1 MVQYGHL
8 GSDGR
13 LADGS
18 EHSLGLYHSAPRPES
33 ASSASPPSQ
42 VHPGHYLPFPT
53 SSAASAHSTG
63 GLIVPQPINA
73 TKVGGEGGLPL
84 HHHVNGGG
92 PRKYQCKMCPQVFAS
107 KADLQLHTQ
116 VHMREPKPYKCS
128 QCSKSF
134 ANSSYLSQHMRI
146 HLGIKPYR
154 CEICQRKFTQL
165 SHLQQHIRTHTGDK
179 PYKCR
184 HPGCTKAFSQLS
196 NLQSHSRC
204 HQTDKPYKCNS
215 CYKCF
220 SDEQSLFEHIP
231 KHKESKHL
239 KTHICSYCGKSY
251 TQETYLAK
259 HMQKHADRT
268 DKRPPIVAEGTSNP
282 TTPMGH
288 LGSPTEHS
296 YWPKMD
302 GYGYGH
308 QLMEQR
314 LPDPREYDP
323 RGLHPGNPHQGL
335 MQEELRHHQ
344 HLASASGWGEHGPT
358 SPNPVVP
365 KSSSSA
371 FSPLQSSMLHQAAI
385 HSASPGFGMGNPRG
399 YAAFYDPIAFSSQA
413 PTKVNF
419 GEPSTSTASNTGFAG
434 PQLLSL
440 SKIKNYAHNPHNDG
454 LFKSLSSLSQDKP
467 VHQLGQ
473 AAQ

>member
-1 MVQYGHL
+1 M
-8 GSDGR
+8 S
-13 LADGS
+13 
-18 EHSLGLYHSAPRPES
+18 GLYSHHAQRPES
-33 ASSASPPSQ
+33 SSSASPPS
-42 VHPGHYLPFPT
+42 HPHFPVSFPSA
-53 SSAASAHSTG
+53 SSGSG
-63 GLIVPQPINA
+63 MLVVPQPINA
-73 TKVGGEGGLPL
+73 SKMSAMGGDPAGFP
-84 HHHVNGGG
+84 HHHMNGGQ
-92 PRKYQCKMCPQVFAS
+92 RKYQCKMCPQAFAS

-128 QCSKSF
+128 HCSKSF

-184 HPGCTKAFSQLS
+184 IPGCTKAFSQLS

-220 SDEQSLFEHIP
+220 HDEQALLEHIP

-259 HMQKHADRT
+259 HMQKHADRS
-268 DKRPPIVAEGTSNP
+268 DKRPPIVASGTTNP
-282 TTPMGH
+282 PLGMGSLGN
-288 LGSPTEHS
+288 LGSPEAGH

-308 QLMEQR
+308 QLMDQR
-314 LPDPREYDP
+314 LGADPRDYDP
-323 RGLHPGNPHQGL
+323 RGLHPGNHQGL
-335 MQEELRHHQ
+335 MAEAELRGHQ
-344 HLASASGWGEHGPT
+344 AQAGVWGEHPAPAPAPAGV
-358 SPNPVVP
+358 SP
-365 KSSSSA
+365 KSSSA
-371 FSPLQSSMLHQAAI
+371 FSPLQSSMLQS
-385 HSASPGFGMGNPRG
+385 SAGFPGMPAPRS
-399 YAAFYDPIAFSSQA
+399 YPAFYETSLPFPHPPA
-413 PTKVNF
+413 KVNF
-419 GEPSTSTASNTGFAG
+419 AEPSSNSGSAG

-440 SKIKNYAHNPHNDG
+440 TKIKNYAHNPHNEG
-454 LFKSLSSLSQDKP
+454 IFKSLTSLSQDKSLN
-467 VHQLGQ
+467 HLGQLG